1 MSYASDCH
9 KEEVDCVT
17 TQTAQDD
24 TAGAQD
30 EPDMKRTSV
39 NRYGMVSI
47 GL

>member
-24 TAGAQD
+24 TAN
-30 EPDMKRTSV
+30 E
-39 NRYGMVSI
+39 VSS
-47 GL
+47 LF